1 MTALVNPLVPAVS
14 SAGALALRTAEVPLI
29 APNKASRVMLWSIA
43 GFTAALIGWAALAEV
58 NETAMAQGRVIPSR
72 QLQVVSNLEGGIV
85 KDILVRPGQH
95 VTAGQLLLRLD
106 PRAAGADLGRGSATT
121 DALAARLARL
131 QAEVAGVAPT
141 YPADLEARAPAAVA
155 AERSVYA
162 ARQADL
168 GAQSASERAKVEAA
182 SRLLAE
188 AESEL
193 AARHEAHAQAAREAD
208 LIGPLVDKGI
218 EPRISLDRA
227 RSAVAQATA
236 QETGAGEAV
245 RRARAGVAEANA
257 SLRAVEGRFRA
268 QTGDQLAAARLELA
282 GQNAALPALE
292 DRMART
298 EVRAPVAGI
307 VNRVMVATV
316 GGTVR
321 PGEPLV
327 EVVPG
332 GDRLVIDARVRP
344 QDIAFVHPGQA
355 ATVKLTAYDASVYG
369 SLVGHVERIS
379 PDAVVNERTGESYF
393 EVQVVTDKAAL
404 TAADGMKLP
413 VGAGMVAEV
422 DLLGHKRSVLSYLLS
437 PVTRLR
443 DNAFRE
449 K

>member
-1 MTALVNPLVPAVS
+1 MNALVPAVS
-14 SAGALALRTAEVPLI
+14 STGALALRNVEVPLI

-43 GFTAALIGWAALAEV
+43 GFTVALIGWAALAEV

-72 QLQVVSNLEGGIV
+72 QLQVVSNLEGGVV

-95 VTAGQLLLRLD
+95 VTAGQLLVRLD
-106 PRAAGADLGRGSATT
+106 PRTAGADLGRGSATT

-131 QAEVAGVAPT
+131 QAEVAGAAPVF
-141 YPADLEARAPAAVA
+141 PVELETRSPAAVA
-155 AERSVYA
+155 AERAIFS
-162 ARQADL
+162 ARQADIS
-168 GAQSASERAKVEAA
+168 AQTAAERAKAEAA
-182 SRLLAE
+182 SRMLAE
-188 AESEL
+188 AENEL
-193 AARHEAHAQAAREAD
+193 AVRREARAQASREAD
-208 LIGPLVDKGI
+208 LIAPLVDKGI

-236 QETGAGEAV
+236 QEAGSGEAV
-245 RRARAGVAEANA
+245 RRARAGVAEAFA
-257 SLRAVEGRFRA
+257 ALRAVEGKFRS

-282 GQNAALPALE
+282 GQNAALPALQ

-344 QDIAFVHPGQA
+344 QDIAFVHPGQP

-369 SLVGHVERIS
+369 SLAGHVERIS

-393 EVQVVTDKAAL
+393 EVRVTTDKAAL
-404 TAADGMKLP
+404 TAPDGMKLP

-437 PVTRLR
+437 PVTKLK